1 MFSLNKK
8 EQNKNHLF
16 LKSKLISL
24 NLFFVDLKIDIP
36 TSVSSYLHN
45 NILFLKKDI
54 NQLIFKNKKLFFFK
68 KNNCIFII
76 INENRKKD
84 FKKLY
89 KHLFLIKIKGLVQKF
104 KLNLNL
110 NGIGFKA
117 LIKDTNLILKLGF
130 SHNIIIRIPKN
141 IYILNQNNKLIFYSI
156 DFIFLKQ
163 FIHFVKHYKTVEPYK
178 GKGLILNFEK
188 IIRKEGKKSKK

>member
-8 EQNKNHLF
+8 EQSKNYLF
-16 LKSKLISL
+16 FKSKVIFL

-36 TSVSSYLHN
+36 TSISSYLYN
-45 NILFLKKDI
+45 NILFLTKDK
-54 NQLIFKNKKLFFFK
+54 NQLIFKNKKIFIFK

-76 INENRKKD
+76 INEKRKKN

-89 KHLFLIKIKGLVQKF
+89 KNLFLKKIKGLIQKF

-117 LIKDTNLILKLGF
+117 LIKNTNLILKLGF
-130 SHNIIIRIPKN
+130 SHNILIKIPQN

-163 FIHFVKHYKTVEPYK
+163 FIHFIKKHKSIEPYK
-178 GKGLILNFEK
+178 GKGLILNFEQ
-188 IIRKEGKKSKK
+188 ILRKEGKKSKK